1 MTLPQLLAA
10 SLAVQRQ
17 YALVFD
23 ASLAGALAAKWSEHG
38 STNCVPSPV
47 LLDDGRY
54 MLSADVLSEV
64 GPGGLLHAMLQASD
78 HAAIAAGTTVMEWQD
93 AVAMIPVSEGIE

>member
-1 MTLPQLLAA
+1 MTLTQLLSAD
-10 SLAVQRQ
+10 LATLRQ
-17 YALVFD
+17 WALVFD

-47 LLDDGRY
+47 TLTDGRY

-64 GPGGLLHAMLQASD
+64 HPGGLLHAMWAASD
-78 HAAIAAGTTVMEWQD
+78 HAAIAAGTEVMAWPD
-93 AVAMIPVSEGIE
+93 AVAMIPASEPL